1 MEGGRGRK
9 SHQRIKPYLV
19 LRYLLENTDDN
30 TDCVKSN
37 DIIAYLNELGISAER
52 RSIYRDIADIN
63 TVMYAMENDV
73 DLDEAEEA
81 IEDMENRYIA
91 YKKKKGFYIQNRGY
105 DADDIRL
112 MAECVYSAKFLE
124 EERAKM
130 LIDVICGLVSQNEA
144 DNIKHDAFLTDR
156 NKTSNKQVLNNIS
169 VINDAM
175 KNKVPKKISFKYLT
189 HSVNDVKSQ
198 VAKSGG
204 NRIVSPYKM
213 LINDGNYY
221 LLSYNSSRGAMRT
234 YRIDRMKDVR
244 LLDEPREGEEE
255 FKKID
260 IEEYTK
266 QTFSM
271 FRGESC
277 RVTIRFVNK
286 LLDTV
291 VDRFGTKN
299 VLYKKD
305 GDEHFTVSVIV
316 SVSNQFFS
324 WLCGFGSDAVILS
337 PSPVIERYKL
347 LLKQT
352 LNMYN

>member
-1 MEGGRGRK
+1 MEGGKGRK

-19 LRYLLENTDDN
+19 LRYLWDN
-30 TDCVKSN
+30 TDGKTTFAPSKT
-37 DIIAYLNELGISAER
+37 ITAYLNSLDISAER

-63 TVMYAMENDV
+63 TVMYAVENDV
-73 DLDEAEEA
+73 SLDEAEEA
-81 IEDMENRYIA
+81 TEDMENRYIA
-91 YKKKKGFYIQNRGY
+91 YKKNKGFYIQDRGY

-124 EERAKM
+124 EGRAKR
-130 LIDVICGLVSQNEA
+130 LVDVICGLVSLDEA
-144 DNIKHDAFLTDR
+144 ENIKHDAFLTDR

-175 KNKVPKKISFKYLT
+175 RNKVPRKISFTYLT
-189 HSVNDVKSQ
+189 HSVNDVKIQIS
-198 VAKSGG
+198 KRGG
-204 NRIVSPYKM
+204 TRIVSPYKM

-221 LLSYNSSRGAMRT
+221 LLSYNSSKGAMRT
-234 YRIDRMKDVR
+234 YRIDRMKDVC
-244 LLDEPREGEEE
+244 LLDEPREGAEE

-271 FRGESC
+271 YRGESC
-277 RVTIRFVNK
+277 RVTIRFINR
-286 LLDTV
+286 LLDTA

-299 VLYKKD
+299 VLYNKD
-305 GDEHFTVSVIV
+305 GEEHFTVSAIV
-316 SVSNQFFS
+316 SVSDQFFS

-337 PSPVIERYKL
+337 PSPVIEKYKL

-352 LNMYN
+352 LSMYD